1 VSRAQCYLGF
11 AKGALLLLWQ
21 RLQTAAGRNG
31 VQEAT
36 IEVTRE
42 GQRPRRL
49 TLGLSVAVLSRRPP
63 GHHPFEG
70 LDLEALAGD
79 VLLIKDPAH
88 FAIDSGLLNVV
99 ATAVIGDL
107 EDFVGEVFRLTLA
120 GEGIRAAKFLVAG
133 EPAEYRGFG
142 RHPWVG
148 TDGPQAFTVYEAFAD
163 RFRDL
168 DTKTGRTA
176 VLGLVF
182 DLHMAINEIPPQG
195 N

>member
-1 VSRAQCYLGF
+1 MSRAQCYLGF

-21 RLQTAAGRNG
+21 RLQTAAGRSS

-107 EDFVGEVFRLTLA
+107 EDKSSA
-120 GEGIRAAKFLVAG
+120 WHSARA
-133 EPAEYRGFG
+133 
-142 RHPWVG
+142 
-148 TDGPQAFTVYEAFAD
+148 YE
-163 RFRDL
+163 RR
-168 DTKTGRTA
+168 
-176 VLGLVF
+176 
-182 DLHMAINEIPPQG
+182 NS
-195 N
+195 

>member
-11 AKGALLLLWQ
+11 RQGGI
-21 RLQTAAGRNG
+21 AAPMAASSNGCGSQG

-79 VLLIKDPAH
+79 VLRIKDPAH
-88 FAIDSGLLNVV
+88 L
-99 ATAVIGDL
+99 TP
-107 EDFVGEVFRLTLA
+107 VFLT
-120 GEGIRAAKFLVAG
+120 
-133 EPAEYRGFG
+133 
-142 RHPWVG
+142 
-148 TDGPQAFTVYEAFAD
+148 
-163 RFRDL
+163 
-168 DTKTGRTA
+168 
-176 VLGLVF
+176 
-182 DLHMAINEIPPQG
+182 
-195 N
+195 

>member
-1 VSRAQCYLGF
+1 MSRAQCYLGF

-36 IEVTRE
+36 IDVTRE

-79 VLLIKDPAH
+79 VLLIKDLEHVPPELNSVG
-88 FAIDSGLLNVV
+88 FPGRSG
-99 ATAVIGDL
+99 
-107 EDFVGEVFRLTLA
+107 
-120 GEGIRAAKFLVAG
+120 
-133 EPAEYRGFG
+133 
-142 RHPWVG
+142 
-148 TDGPQAFTVYEAFAD
+148 
-163 RFRDL
+163 
-168 DTKTGRTA
+168 
-176 VLGLVF
+176 
-182 DLHMAINEIPPQG
+182 
-195 N
+195 

>member
-1 VSRAQCYLGF
+1 VSRAQCYLGL

-49 TLGLSVAVLSRRPP
+49 TLGLSVAVLSRRPR

-107 EDFVGEVFRLTLA
+107 EDS
-120 GEGIRAAKFLVAG
+120 
-133 EPAEYRGFG
+133 
-142 RHPWVG
+142 
-148 TDGPQAFTVYEAFAD
+148 
-163 RFRDL
+163 
-168 DTKTGRTA
+168 
-176 VLGLVF
+176 
-182 DLHMAINEIPPQG
+182 
-195 N
+195 